1 MKRLVRGQWP
11 AMLSAVGAGIAVA
24 LMVLAAPR
32 GSEFAVPPGWLL
44 GGTAV
49 LAALFATAIAV
60 IAWRAAEWSPAFLAL
75 GCIWMGQAAI
85 IRGLQ
90 SVGLLPD
97 SAGALEA
104 VNAVGMLAGGVW
116 FAVGARPR
124 WPAGS
129 GNATD
134 VRLLLAGG
142 AFLGAVATAA
152 AALAPGPWTGEVSV
166 AVLSASAVAGYLLAA
181 FAFAAAF
188 RFLRLPSQFSMAA
201 GTAALAA
208 VTVVSAQPLV
218 HLSTTTIELLVVCAS
233 ALPPIG
239 FVLEQR
245 ARPGLRTM
253 VLSLFVSGAVEHLQ
267 RGHPQ
272 PVLELLEEVA
282 GYDEGLAGHLDRVA
296 KLAVRVGQALGM
308 GPAELRTVAQAAQLH
323 DVGKIVIPRHV
334 LDSTGKLSGDD
345 WELMKSHAAE
355 GERIVARIAPA
366 VRASRSVG
374 EHHERWDGSGYPRG
388 LSGEAISLAGRVV
401 AVADVYDA
409 LCSSRSYKAAWSPSD
424 ALAEI
429 RRGSGT
435 HFDPAVVDALEQVV
449 TPEAAHLAAA

>member
-1 MKRLVRGQWP
+1 MAL
-11 AMLSAVGAGIAVA
+11 AAIVA
-24 LMVLAAPR
+24 VLALAGPHPR
-32 GSEFAVPPGWLL
+32 DSMGVPPDWLL
-44 GGTAV
+44 GATAV
-49 LAALFATAIAV
+49 MAALFATAIAA
-60 IAWRAAEWSPAFLAL
+60 IAWQAGEWSPAFLAL

-90 SVGLLPD
+90 STGLLPD

-104 VNAVGMLAGGVW
+104 VNAAGMLAGGIW

-124 WPAGS
+124 WPASRGS
-129 GNATD
+129 ARR

-142 AFLGAVATAA
+142 AFLGAIVLAA
-152 AALAPGPWTGEVSV
+152 AALAPGPWNAEVTI
-166 AVLSASAVAGYLLAA
+166 AVVSASAVAGYLLAA

-188 RFLRLPSQFSMAA
+188 RFLRLPSKFSMAA

-208 VTVVSAQPLV
+208 VTVISAQSVV
-218 HLSTTTIELLVVCAS
+218 HLSATTIEVLVVCAS
-233 ALPPIG
+233 ALPPIA

-272 PVLELLEEVA
+272 PVLGLLEEVA

-308 GPAELRTVAQAAQLH
+308 GPAELRAVAQAAQLH
-323 DVGKIVIPRHV
+323 DVGKIVIPRHI
-334 LDSTGKLSGDD
+334 LNSPGTLSGND

-366 VRASRSVG
+366 APASRAVG
-374 EHHERWDGSGYPRG
+374 EHHERWDGSGCPRG
-388 LSGEAISLAGRVV
+388 LSGEAISLAGRVI

-409 LCSSRSYKAAWSPSD
+409 LCSSRSYKAAWSQSE

-435 HFDPAVVDALEQVV
+435 HFDPAVVAALEQVV
-449 TPEAAHLAAA
+449 TRGATHLAAA